1 MTLEIPWTTEQKIFI
16 VEAYFRQK
24 SIHAAQLQFKER
36 FRCREFPVHS
46 MIYRWVN
53 KFRTH
58 GTVHNLNRKDTSRQ
72 SYSGR
77 PKSSRTPHNV
87 AAVRDS
93 VAAAQASL
101 CVGEVRSLEST
112 ASPCGEFWSQISTC
126 ILTGY
131 RLNKSLHLMTWGSA
145 WSCASGFATRL
156 TLCQTFL
163 TMSGFRTRHI
173 FCCRVT
179 WTLKTTSSGEAHPL
193 STVCKGHYTLWSALP
208 GLPSPNMA
216 SLDHSGSRT
225 TMSSVW
231 QSTPS
236 DMSRCLAS
244 SGQHLVDGERSSGS
258 SSGSSRMV
266 PPPTPQKNHW
276 HGYSSVFLTE
286 WSAAG
291 VTRSG
296 RRIHRTWT
304 LQIFICGDTLRTGS
318 MPTTPKVFLT
328 SRQQSQQQ

>member
-1 MTLEIPWTTEQKIFI
+1 MPWTTEQKIFI
-16 VEAYFRQK
+16 VEAYF
-24 SIHAAQLQFKER
+24 
-36 FRCREFPVHS
+36 
-46 MIYRWVN
+46 
-53 KFRTH
+53 
-58 GTVHNLNRKDTSRQ
+58 
-72 SYSGR
+72 SYS
-77 PKSSRTPHNV
+77 
-87 AAVRDS
+87 
-93 VAAAQASL
+93 
-101 CVGEVRSLEST
+101 
-112 ASPCGEFWSQISTC
+112 
-126 ILTGY
+126 
-131 RLNKSLHLMTWGSA
+131 
-145 WSCASGFATRL
+145 
-156 TLCQTFL
+156 
-163 TMSGFRTRHI
+163 FRTRHI

-208 GLPSPNMA
+208 GLPSLNMA

-244 SGQHLVDGERSSGS
+244 SGQHLVDGKRLSGS
-258 SSGSSRMV
+258 SSGSSKMV

-276 HGYSSVFLTE
+276 HGYSSVFLTD

-304 LQIFICGDTLRTGS
+304 PPDFYLWGYLKDRVYANNPQSIPDLKAAIAAAIRAITREECGRVIENFARWIQVCLQHRGAHFQHIFLSASETKKFCSTDLKFSNCLLHRKWPNVANVFFVNINKTLEVIGILVMT
-318 MPTTPKVFLT
+318 VFFVSPCTLEWLFSQENSEL
-328 SRQQSQQQ
+328 SRS